1 MLDVF
6 EKSRVATV
14 AGIGVREEMGEVPR
28 EMTRGLVG
36 QEKAFRY
43 SSEWCHLTGPHMRSI
58 SAAELSR
65 LQGLEKEA
73 S

>member
-14 AGIGVREEMGEVPR
+14 AGIGVREEMGEMLR

-36 QEKAFRY
+36 QEKEFRY
-43 SSEWCHLTGPHMRSI
+43 YSEWRHLTGPHIRTT

-65 LQGLEKEA
+65 LQGLGKEA